1 MWQNQSPEFRL
12 AVQRF
17 EVGLFD
23 LARPLL
29 IQQLTKTPGDADAAY
44 VLSLI
49 ERQRAPAS
57 SSRPALIWRCSPDG
71 AWETD
76 WLRVLL
82 DSDTVGDDVV
92 DTAGR
97 VSAARM
103 VVVDNHLGPEH
114 VAYYRDAFERGCRTT
129 LVHLSDEDYRDDRGV
144 YRYCEHVLRN
154 YYSDLLA
161 DQARILFFPL
171 GYKTGFARP
180 GQIPK
185 PAAQRQWLWSFAGDL
200 RKRTRGSMIQAMRRL
215 PRGHC
220 HPTSNFNSADCL
232 STSDYRAMMDDSIF
246 VPCPAGEVNLES
258 FRVYEALE
266 AGCIPI
272 VEKRP
277 AFDYFTRLLGSHPL
291 PTLTDW
297 SEATLLV
304 EELLAADPESVR
316 HACWSWWESYKLRL
330 TRVFHTTISTA
341 HR

>member
-12 AVQRF
+12 AVRRF

-44 VLSLI
+44 LLGLI
-49 ERQRAPAS
+49 ERRQAPAS
-57 SSRPALIWRCSPDG
+57 SSRPALIWRCAPDG

-76 WLRVLL
+76 WLRLL
-82 DSDTVGDDVV
+82 LADAVGDDVV
-92 DTAGR
+92 DTAR
-97 VSAARM
+97 SVSAARR
-103 VVVDNHLGPEH
+103 VVIDNRLTPAH

-129 LVHLSDEDYRDDRGV
+129 LIHLSDEAYEDDRGA

-161 DQARILFFPL
+161 DQARIVFFPL

-185 PAAQRQWLWSFAGDL
+185 PAAQRQLLWSFAGDL
-200 RKRTRGSMIQAMRRL
+200 RKRTRGAMMQAMRRL

-232 STSDYRAMMDDSIF
+232 STRDYRAMMDDSIF

-277 AFDYFTRLLGSHPL
+277 GFDYFTRLLGPHPL

-297 SEATLLV
+297 RESTALV
-304 EELLAADPESVR
+304 EALLAADLESVR
-316 HACWSWWESYKLRL
+316 HACWSWWESYRRRL
-330 TRVFHTTISTA
+330 SRTFQATISTA
-341 HR
+341 SR